1 MFRRKKQK
9 QEYRQPSEVVVKEQ
23 IDEQPQDKIEE
34 EANCIILHED
44 IDKGISIEL
53 SKTSLIYDFKNWDK
67 NRPPDAVRVSQIA
80 NYYKTAN
87 ITFIPGVISAWKNPD
102 SEILHIYDGIHRLL
116 AAKEIDIDFD
126 LLIKIWTTNDEE
138 AIITD
143 FRHINMSISV
153 PFIYLHEA
161 HNLKKTVCESVASKM
176 CNTFPNF
183 VSASRFPQQQNF
195 NRDNLI
201 EFISGL
207 NIDFTKKQ
215 IDEFIFN
222 QLIMI
227 NNVSKDHVKKLKIKV
242 PSKCDHYGFYLFYL
256 PKHIISSKIE
266 DAFLKA

>member
-1 MFRRKKQK
+1 MFRRRTHKKDH
-9 QEYRQPSEVVVKEQ
+9 QPSSNFVVEEQ
-23 IDEQPQDKIEE
+23 VNDQLQRTEFR
-34 EANCIILHED
+34 EANSVILHED
-44 IDKGISIEL
+44 IDKNISIEL
-53 SKTSLIYDFKNWDK
+53 LKTSSIYDFKNWDK

-80 NYYKTAN
+80 NYYRTAN
-87 ITFIPGVISAWKNPD
+87 ITFLPGVISAWKKPD
-102 SEILHIYDGIHRLL
+102 SEILYIYDGIHRLL
-116 AAKEIDIDFD
+116 AAKEVDIDFD

-138 AIITD
+138 MIITD

-153 PFIYLHEA
+153 PFIYLHET
-161 HNLKKTVCESVASKM
+161 HNVKKSVCESVANKL

-201 EFISGL
+201 EFVAGL
-207 NIDFTKKQ
+207 NIDFTKPQ

-227 NNVSKDHVKKLKIKV
+227 NNDSKDHVKSLKIKV
-242 PSKCDHYGFYLFYL
+242 PTKCDHYGFYLFYL